1 MLQPQQHP
9 IPRILFIYHLI
20 VKRSIILRHIN
31 RAQHISQYSNIFI
44 NSPIFFF
51 QCIMTMRN
59 TFGTNHIIHQRSLNK
74 SSIKFVIYRKKHL
87 PVWSNPRRIYI
98 PFRIYLIKHGH
109 SNHVAR
115 RSKNGI
121 GHQRLK
127 KMITIKPIRIMMGQD
142 SCNFSDI
149 IILYQPR
156 VTGDNSTVLMC
167 FQITNLSFHRI
178 RNQYVIPVG
187 GINLVHT

>member
-20 VKRSIILRHIN
+20 VKRSIISG
-31 RAQHISQYSNIFI
+31 ISIVPSTYLSIRIYSSIAR
-44 NSPIFFF
+44 SFFPMYYDYEKYF
-51 QCIMTMRN
+51 RN
-59 TFGTNHIIHQRSLNK
+59 ESHNTPRSLNK

-127 KMITIKPIRIMMGQD
+127 K
-142 SCNFSDI
+142 
-149 IILYQPR
+149 
-156 VTGDNSTVLMC
+156 
-167 FQITNLSFHRI
+167 
-178 RNQYVIPVG
+178 
-187 GINLVHT
+187 